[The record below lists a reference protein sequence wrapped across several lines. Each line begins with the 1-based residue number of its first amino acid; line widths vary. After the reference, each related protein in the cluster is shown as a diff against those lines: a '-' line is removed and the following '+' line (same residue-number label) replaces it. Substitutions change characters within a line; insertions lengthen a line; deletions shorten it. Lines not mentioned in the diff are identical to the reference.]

1 MSTEMM
7 CPRCNGKMS
16 KNGSWTDKKNGVKYQ
31 KFTCRVCRVYK
42 YYRLGPQPAQEKA
55 QVGISVTELR
65 SRYDNNYK
73 VELAVK
79 KLEKDVFLTESEFIK
94 LAVIRT
100 TNGYRAA
107 LDDPKWDKNKGRV
120 AGIVYY
126 SHEDSIKQMKNE
138 GILT

>member
-1 MSTEMM
+1 MSIEMI
-7 CPRCNGKMS
+7 CPRCKGKMN
-16 KNGSWTDKKNGVKYQ
+16 KNGSWTDKRSSVKYQ
-31 KFTCRVCRVYK
+31 KFTCKVCRRHK
-42 YYRLGPQPAQEKA
+42 YYRLGPAPAPVKDP
-55 QVGISVTELR
+55 VGISVTELR

-73 VELAVK
+73 VELAVN

-94 LAVIRT
+94 VAGIRA
-100 TNGYRAA
+100 TNGYSAA